1 MRHAHGLLVHSLGA
15 AHTGR
20 VDLHHLRCFLAV
32 AEERNFGRAAE
43 RLHLTPSPVS
53 RAVRDLE
60 REFGTP
66 LFVRGHHSISLTP
79 AGELLAERGAAV
91 LSGFVR
97 LRPEVERFV
106 SATGRRVRLGGS
118 PMVASEVLDAVVES
132 AGKARPEAEVSVE
145 LGSIGELVSSLER
158 GDLDAAVVHLPLD
171 TADVRSCPLVHYRMC
186 VAVRADDG
194 LAQRA
199 ELVLADL
206 VDRTVAM
213 LPPAPRSLTIS
224 RLRTALEHG
233 GVTRI
238 HVLPDDDVLHLAE
251 HVRRT
256 GEPTPAFQHGAG
268 GAARVLGDPAFALV
282 PVADGPTVAVG
293 LAWRADRTED
303 DVVGAVVAAATA
315 RFARDGALA

>member
-1 MRHAHGLLVHSLGA
+1 MPAAKPSGPGSAEALVFFGVPFHNLTFDEALAGIA
-15 AHTGR
+15 DRARIGR
-20 VDLHHLRCFLAV
+20 PSQIVTSNLDFIFQAWKDPEMHRIHL
-32 AEERNFGRAAE
+32 E
-43 RLHLTPSPVS
+43 
-53 RAVRDLE
+53 
-60 REFGTP
+60 
-66 LFVRGHHSISLTP
+66 
-79 AGELLAERGAAV
+79 
-91 LSGFVR
+91 
-97 LRPEVERFV
+97 
-106 SATGRRVRLGGS
+106 
-118 PMVASEVLDAVVES
+118 
-132 AGKARPEAEVSVE
+132 
-145 LGSIGELVSSLER
+145 
-158 GDLDAAVVHLPLD
+158 
-171 TADVRSCPLVHYRMC
+171 
-186 VAVRADDG
+186 
-194 LAQRA
+194 A

-238 HVLPDDDVLHLAE
+238 HVLPDDDVLRLAE

-282 PVADGPTVAVG
+282 PVTDGPTVAVG

>member
-1 MRHAHGLLVHSLGA
+1 MRSAHGHVVRCRGA
-15 AHTGR
+15 AHTPR

-32 AEERNFGRAAE
+32 AEELNFGRAAE

-60 REFGTP
+60 RELGTP

-79 AGELLAERGAAV
+79 AGELLAGRGASV
-91 LSGFVR
+91 LADFAR

-106 SATGRRVRLGGS
+106 AAARRRVRLGGS
-118 PMVASEVLDAVVES
+118 PLVASEVLDAVVES
-132 AGKARPEAEVSVE
+132 AGRAHPEAEVLVE
-145 LGSIGELVSSLER
+145 LGSVGDLVSALES
-158 GDLDAAVVHLPLD
+158 GDLDVAVVHLPLD
-171 TADVRSCPLVHYRMC
+171 APDIASRPLVHYRMC
-186 VAVRADDG
+186 IAVRADDG

-206 VDRTVAM
+206 AGRTVAM

-224 RLRTALEHG
+224 RLRLALEQG

-238 HVLPDDDVLHLAE
+238 NVLLDDDVLRLAE

-256 GEPTPAFQHGAG
+256 GEPTPAFRHGAG

-293 LAWRADRTED
+293 LAWRADRTAD
-303 DVVGAVVAAATA
+303 DVVSALVSAATGC
-315 RFARDGALA
+315 FACGDAVA